1 MGGVR
6 MDSKGSTRDQ
16 SPSRGTHLGGSGRR
30 GGGAHLLREDRWEA
44 GTETRGSGGCSEND
58 RLRRS
63 PPSAPPPT
71 TSADSGRESRQV
83 GGAFKE
89 GQELD
94 RVQKHVSFSI
104 LPSWNP

>member
-1 MGGVR
+1 ME
-6 MDSKGSTRDQ
+6 SKGSIR
-16 SPSRGTHLGGSGRR
+16 PSRPLRGTHLGGSGRR
-30 GGGAHLLREDRWEA
+30 GGWLTCCRKTDGKQGQRHEVL
-44 GTETRGSGGCSEND
+44 GGRSEND
-58 RLRRS
+58 RLRRTL
-63 PPSAPPPT
+63 PPSLAP
-71 TSADSGRESRQV
+71 SADSGRDSRQV